1 MAITSRS
8 FKKKFKIPVGIS
20 DHSGNKSSI
29 LAGIAYGADMI
40 ETHLTFD
47 KKFFGPDTS
56 SSITFD
62 ELNEIT
68 KFNREFYEIKKENK
82 KR

>member
-1 MAITSRS
+1 
-8 FKKKFKIPVGIS
+8 
-20 DHSGNKSSI
+20 
-29 LAGIAYGADMI
+29 MI

-62 ELNEIT
+62 ELNELRNLI
-68 KFNREFYEIKKENK
+68 ENFMK
-82 KR
+82 

>member
-1 MAITSRS
+1 
-8 FKKKFKIPVGIS
+8 
-20 DHSGNKSSI
+20 
-29 LAGIAYGADMI
+29 MI

-62 ELNEIT
+62 ELSEIT
-68 KFNREFYEIKKENK
+68 KFNREFYVIKKGKIRKDKLSSQQKTMRKFFVNLL
-82 KR
+82 